1 MKFKD
6 RDAHISQ
13 IVKEKLLTLPAK
25 IPQIKHWEVGIDITR
40 GERSHDLVLV
50 SKFATVEDLKA
61 YGVQPDHVEVLNYL
75 RTVWDVVAVV
85 DYES

>member
-6 RDAHISQ
+6 RDPHLPQ
-13 IVKEKLLTLPAK
+13 IVKEKLLTLPTK
-25 IPQIKHWEVGIDITR
+25 IPQIQHWEVGIDITR

-50 SKFATVEDLKA
+50 SKFETVEDLKL
-61 YGVQPDHVEVLNYL
+61 YGTQPDHVELLNYL
-75 RTVWDVVAVV
+75 RTVLDIAVVV